1 MNPLPTT
8 PKRPILHQRQR
19 AVAIT
24 GAALGVIVLVAGGV
38 WHLSPSFQPVES
50 HRAQVSDKG
59 MVLNLGSIEVASPA
73 GEIKPGQVVALS
85 AARGF
90 NRGEGTP
97 HWRSRAFDLEV
108 PASDNSPGVLVK
120 AHPIRAEISAAPGNG
135 RVLLLKLPSRNSP
148 TSYVVEAARVDKDV
162 QARAVESGRYQFI
175 SVRAD
180 QDWTATATVA
190 KQCTTSVANWANAR
204 LETHARGSLESCV
217 QARDGALEVQVRNT
231 GDYYVAREKTE
242 LPGLTGHELPAESR
256 QSKRVADFLAKE
268 SKGDVEVIAPGERRT
283 YRFEPKGWADTMLTF
298 RAYKNDVPADIALL
312 GWRQALTSPPFSLD
326 DEQLNRFTGCVSG
339 KLTSGQSPTD
349 LRSGPGR
356 ADRSGYAD
364 CLETVVGSLN
374 DVERGE
380 LAIREYFVPAA
391 RKADAVHGA
400 VARAY
405 IGKPESLGTAAAAMM
420 TLSRDGKILIQ
431 WPHLKNKTFRAKRVD
446 VRRYLGQDEEVTPVP
461 KACRRDGGPTHQ
473 IQWRDLTVYSVD
485 QKIVG
490 WHLREN
496 VDGKP
501 GVAPKSL
508 KVAAL
513 LDSVRGPALSFGKP
527 FTQLTKSYPSWTP
540 ASTDSQ
546 DHLRIDEAGVS
557 LFVAGTG
564 VKAQITGAASGQ
576 TC

>member
-1 MNPLPTT
+1 M
-8 PKRPILHQRQR
+8 LHQRQR

-24 GAALGVIVLVAGGV
+24 GAALGAIVLVAGGV

-73 GEIKPGQVVALS
+73 GEIKPGHVVAVS
-85 AARGF
+85 AAKGF
-90 NRGEGTP
+90 NRGQGTP
-97 HWRSRAFDLEV
+97 NWRSRAFDLEV
-108 PASDNSPGVLVK
+108 PASDNTPGVLVK

-135 RVLLLKLPSRNSP
+135 RVFLLKLPSRNNP
-148 TSYVVEAARVDKDV
+148 ASYVVEAARVDQDV
-162 QARAVESGRYQFI
+162 QARVTESGRYQFI
-175 SVRAD
+175 SVQAD

-204 LETHARGSLESCV
+204 LETHSRGSLESCV
-217 QARDGALEVQVRNT
+217 QVRDGSLEVHIRNT
-231 GDYYVAREKTE
+231 GNYYMVRENTD
-242 LPGLTGHELPAESR
+242 LPGLTGHDLPDESR
-256 QSKRVADFLAKE
+256 QSKRVAEYLA
-268 SKGDVEVIAPGERRT
+268 SQSQADLEVIAPGERRT

-298 RAYKNDVPADIALL
+298 SAHTDDVPADVGLQ

-326 DEQLNRFTGCVSG
+326 DGQINRFTECVSS
-339 KLTSGQSPTD
+339 KLTTAQSPTE
-349 LRSGPGR
+349 LRAGPGR
-356 ADRSGYAD
+356 TDQSEYAH
-364 CLETVVGSLN
+364 CLESVVGSLD

-380 LAIREYFVPAA
+380 LGIREFFVPAA
-391 RKADAVHGA
+391 RKAESVRGA

-405 IGKPESLGTAAAAMM
+405 VGKPESAGVAAAATM
-420 TLSRDGKILIQ
+420 TLSRDGQVLIK
-431 WPHLKNKTFRAKRVD
+431 WPHLKNKTFLAKRVD
-446 VRRYLGQDEEVTPVP
+446 VRRYLGQDEEVTPVA
-461 KACRRDGGPTHQ
+461 KSCQRDGGPTHQ
-473 IQWRDLTVYSVD
+473 TQWRDLTIYSVD

-501 GVAPKSL
+501 GLSPTSV

-513 LDSVRGPALSFGKP
+513 LDSVRGPALAFGKP
-527 FTQLTKSYPSWTP
+527 VTQLTKSYPSWAPTQ
-540 ASTDSQ
+540 TDSQ
-546 DHLRIDEAGVS
+546 DHLRVDEAGVS

-564 VKAQITGAASGQ
+564 AKAQITGAAAGQ